1 MIKSGLFLRTL
12 TLVMAT
18 ILLSAVLIMALFV
31 PLSRRQISSIRATE
45 LELKANYLADEY
57 VRYNRGLQ
65 SHESFRLRV
74 GSNSA
79 WGASAMVFKY
89 DGTLDV
95 YTIPNDT
102 EEGTPA
108 RQRAMAAAQAFAAT
122 LSDYVTTVIAVGES
136 ITVVDTSGGGAG
148 HLIVG
153 VPAHIA
159 GITIGAVF
167 LAKPMADVNTPSSDL
182 ALALLLCMALVL
194 LLMLI
199 PSFYATRFLIKPI
212 NQMRDVALA
221 MAGGDFTVRAND
233 SQRDEIGQLGGALNY
248 LSNRLSSTIGALVV
262 ERNRLERIL
271 NGLSEG
277 IVAVDKSGEIT
288 HANPAVF
295 QLFGADSRSVS
306 NRMEFIP
313 DASLWDDFDACVKD
327 GMPILRSLTSDST
340 IFRVNISPLEDENRG
355 VVGAVALFHDITE
368 SERLEQ
374 TRRDYVANV
383 SHELRTPV
391 AAVRGLAEA
400 LSDGLVEEADKARY
414 YSHILK
420 ETLRLSRLINDLLE
434 LSRLQSGA
442 VALEKEAFDVCG
454 LLTSFFDCYYPRADA
469 VGINFAANVPA
480 DCPLAVSNADRVEQV
495 LVILFDNAIKFTPEG
510 GTITLSAGFDGECV
524 VVSLSDTGSGIAK
537 ADLPHVF
544 DRFYKTDAAHSQSG
558 TGLGLSIAQE
568 IMTLLGERIW
578 VESKRGEGATFR
590 FSLKA
595 REAAAGKAPS
605 SPDDQLR

>member
-1 MIKSGLFLRTL
+1 MIRSGLFLRTL

-18 ILLSAVLIMALFV
+18 VLLSAVLIMALFL
-31 PLSRRQISSIRATE
+31 PLSRRQISNIRATE

-57 VRYNRGLQ
+57 VRYHRGLQ

-102 EEGTPA
+102 EEGTPE
-108 RQRAMAAAQAFAAT
+108 RQQAMAAAQAFAAT
-122 LSDYVTTVIAVGES
+122 LSDYVTTVLAVGEP
-136 ITVVDTSGGGAG
+136 ITVVDTSAGGAG
-148 HLIVG
+148 YLIVG

-182 ALALLLCMALVL
+182 AVALMLCMALAIL
-194 LLMLI
+194 IMLI
-199 PSFYATRFLIKPI
+199 PSYYATRFLIKPI
-212 NQMRDVALA
+212 NQMRDVALS

-233 SQRDEIGQLGGALNY
+233 AQRDEIGQLGGALNY
-248 LSNRLSSTIGALVV
+248 LSSRLSSTIRALVV

-277 IVAVDKSGEIT
+277 IVAVDSNGNIT
-288 HANPAVF
+288 HANPAMF
-295 QLFGADSRSVS
+295 QLFGADPQAVPD
-306 NRMEFIP
+306 RMALIP

-327 GMPILRSLTSDST
+327 GVPILRSLTADTT
-340 IFRVNISPLEDENRG
+340 IFRVNISPLEDEKRG
-355 VVGAVALFHDITE
+355 IVGAVALFHDITE

-391 AAVRGLAEA
+391 AAIRGLAEA
-400 LSDGLVEEADKARY
+400 LTDNLVDEADKARY
-414 YSHILK
+414 YSHILR
-420 ETLRLSRLINDLLE
+420 ESMRLSRLINDLLE

-442 VALEKEAFDVCG
+442 VALEKEPFDVAE
-454 LLTSFFDCYYPRADA
+454 LLRSFKDCYSPRADA
-469 VGINFAANVPA
+469 VGISFAADIPPDLPPV
-480 DCPLAVSNADRVEQV
+480 VSNADRVEQV
-495 LVILFDNAIKFTPEG
+495 LVILFDNAVKFTPEG
-510 GTITLSAGFDGECV
+510 GTISLSAAKEGDRV
-524 VVSLSDTGSGIAK
+524 VVSLSDTGCGIAK

-544 DRFYKTDAAHSQSG
+544 DRFYKTDAAHAQSG

-578 VESKRGEGATFR
+578 VESRQGEGSTFR
-590 FSLKA
+590 FTLKA
-595 REAAAGKAPS
+595 QDGALPQP
-605 SPDDQLR
+605 SPDEQLR

>member
-102 EEGTPA
+102 EEGTPE
-108 RQRAMAAAQAFAAT
+108 RQQAMAAAQAFAAT
-122 LSDYVTTVIAVGES
+122 LSDYVTTVLAVGES
-136 ITVVDTSGGGAG
+136 ITVVDTSGSGAG

-182 ALALLLCMALVL
+182 AVALMLCMALAL
-194 LLMLI
+194 LMMLI

-248 LSNRLSSTIGALVV
+248 LSSRLSSTIGALVV

-277 IVAVDKSGEIT
+277 IVAVGKDGEIT

-295 QLFGADSRSVS
+295 RLFGADPQAVS
-306 NRMEFIP
+306 DRMAFIP

-327 GMPILRSLTSDST
+327 GVPILRSLISDST
-340 IFRVNISPLEDENRG
+340 IFLVNISPLEDEKRG
-355 VVGAVALFHDITE
+355 VVGAVALFHDVTE

-400 LSDGLVEEADKARY
+400 LSDGLVDEADKPRY
-414 YSHILK
+414 YSHILR
-420 ETLRLSRLINDLLE
+420 ESMRLSRLIDDLLE
-434 LSRLQSGA
+434 LSRLQTGA
-442 VALEKEAFDVCG
+442 VALEKESFDVAE
-454 LLTSFFDCYYPRADA
+454 LLRSFADCYSPRADA
-469 VGINFAANVPA
+469 VGISFAVEIPSDLPFAI
-480 DCPLAVSNADRVEQV
+480 SNADRVEQV

-510 GTITLSAGFDGECV
+510 GRIALSADFDGESIIL
-524 VVSLSDTGSGIAK
+524 SLSDTGCGIAK
-537 ADLPHVF
+537 TDLPHVF

-568 IMTLLGERIW
+568 IITLLGERIW
-578 VESKRGEGATFR
+578 VESKQGEGTTFR
-590 FSLKA
+590 FTLKA
-595 REAAAGKAPS
+595 EEHDADMTHPH
-605 SPDDQLR
+605 DQLR

>member
-31 PLSRRQISSIRATE
+31 PLSRRQISNIRATE

-108 RQRAMAAAQAFAAT
+108 RQQAMASAQAFAAT

-182 ALALLLCMALVL
+182 ALALMLCMALAL
-194 LLMLI
+194 LMMLI

-277 IVAVDKSGEIT
+277 IVAVDKDGGIT

-295 QLFGADSRSVS
+295 QLFGADPRAVPD
-306 NRMEFIP
+306 RMAFIP

-327 GMPILRSLTSDST
+327 GVPILRSLTADST
-340 IFRVNISPLEDENRG
+340 IFRVNISPLEDEKRG

-400 LSDGLVEEADKARY
+400 LSDGLVEEADKSRY

-442 VALEKEAFDVCG
+442 VALEKAAFDVSA

-469 VGINFAANVPA
+469 VGIDFVADIPA
-480 DCPLAVSNADRVEQV
+480 DCPFAVSNADRVEQV

-510 GTITLSAGFDGECV
+510 GTITLSAAFDGKSII
-524 VVSLSDTGSGIAK
+524 VSLSDTGCGIAK

-544 DRFYKTDAAHSQSG
+544 DRFYKTDAAHAQSG

-578 VESKRGEGATFR
+578 VESRQGEGAAFR

-595 REAAAGKAPS
+595 KGGGAHKTAS
-605 SPDDQLR
+605 SPMIS